1 MIYYFFASAPLHLI
15 NISEFINQNNIKSYK
30 IFINITKNN
39 RVDSQLLNT
48 IRFLKLKNINKL
60 KWSGL
65 NLKKIFQYQNF
76 INKIKSNQINNKII
90 FVIND
95 FRNFFFHLIR
105 VNFSKSKFILIDD
118 GIITFDIFKK
128 YISRNIYFPVDQYNK
143 ITITLLKI
151 LLPDTYKILIKSE
164 IKIYSVIG
172 NYIQDKRVI
181 KNNFLFMKKI
191 FNKKLYKKDKSLVFF
206 LGTKLSER
214 GALSL
219 HEELELLNYIKLYW
233 KKRGKELVYISKR
246 SSSKKKL
253 LLIKNKLLINFI
265 DFNLPIEISLGI
277 EFKKIPYAICSLG
290 STADLTLKKIYNI
303 RTFIFNCKKYEKKIH
318 LNNFNNYFF
327 ELYSEVINF

>member
-15 NISEFINQNNIKSYK
+15 NISEFINQNNIRNYK
-30 IFINITKNN
+30 IFINTTKNK

-48 IRFLKLKNINKL
+48 IKFLKLKNINKL
-60 KWSGL
+60 KWSSFK
-65 NLKKIFQYQNF
+65 LKKIFQYQNF
-76 INKIKSNQINNKII
+76 IHKIKTNLTSDKII
-90 FVIND
+90 FVMND

-105 VNFSKSKFILIDD
+105 INFSKSKFILIDD

-128 YISRNIYFPVDQYNK
+128 YISRNIYFPIDQYNRTA
-143 ITITLLKI
+143 INLLKI
-151 LLPDTYKILIKSE
+151 ILPSIYKILINSE
-164 IKIYSVIG
+164 IKIYSIIG
-172 NYIQDKRVI
+172 NYIDDKKVI
-181 KNNFLFMKKI
+181 KNNLLFIKKF
-191 FNKKLYKKDKSLVFF
+191 FNKKLYKKDKSIVFF

-219 HEELELLNYIKLYW
+219 DEELELLNYIKSYW
-233 KKRGKELVYISKR
+233 KKRGKKLIYISKR

-265 DFNLPIEISLGI
+265 DFNLPIEISLGV

-303 RTFIFNCKKYEKKIH
+303 KTFIFNPQKYEKKIH